1 MSFTNKFALFL
12 IFLFICLGNG
22 IILITLK
29 CQARL
34 LSSTSNYFI
43 LSLASADFLVG
54 LVVMPVMSIY
64 TARRGEWVYGE
75 CIYI

>member
-1 MSFTNKFALFL
+1 LTNLKHFFFFL
-12 IFLFICLGNG
+12 NKIYSIGNG

-54 LVVMPVMSIY
+54 VAIMPIMSIY
-64 TARRGEWVYGE
+64 TAKQGKWMYSK
-75 CIYI
+75 